1 MAPRQAK
8 KFALADAP
16 VWTGSVPHLNLTTLR
31 KHVPAAPENPPGR
44 AFSRPADAPNP
55 SAKEGTRPK
64 WSLRLLAAVGIPVTL
79 LLACEAALR
88 LAGCGYSS
96 QFFISRKIA
105 GQTVWTE
112 NHEFGRRFFPPG

>member
-1 MAPRQAK
+1 MTPRQAK

-16 VWTGSVPHLNLTTLR
+16 VWTAFVPHFKLPTLR

-55 SAKEGTRPK
+55 SAKEGTPPK
-64 WSLRLLAAVGIPVTL
+64 WSLRLLAAVGIPVAL
-79 LLACEAALR
+79 LLVCEAALR

-96 QFFISRKIA
+96 HFFINRKIA
-105 GQTVWTE
+105 GEAVWIE
-112 NHEFGRRFFPPG
+112 NHEFGR